1 MTFDELRTKLAGIVA
16 ITVTPFTENGEIDDL
31 SYARLLRRMADAGI
45 ETVTPNGNV
54 SEFYSLTDEEARHA
68 VELSV
73 AAVGSQCIVL
83 AGVGHSVSSAID
95 AAHHARAAGAQAIMI
110 HQPVNPFISRDGWVE
125 YHRQIAAAVPE
136 LGVVLYVRNPAI
148 DGATIAELADA
159 APNLVAVKYA
169 VSDPVRFASVVHD
182 SNRERIVWIAG
193 LAELSAPGYWAFGA
207 RGFTSGF
214 ANVAP
219 LLSLEMLS
227 SLRAG
232 DFENAMKVW
241 GKIRPFEEFRA
252 IHDSEHNVSVVKE
265 TLAQMGLCN
274 RDVRP
279 PISTLDIGQRKVV
292 SEMILTWESALE

>member
-110 HQPVNPFISRDGWVE
+110 HQPVNPFISRDGW
-125 YHRQIAAAVPE
+125 
-136 LGVVLYVRNPAI
+136 LN
-148 DGATIAELADA
+148 TIGKLL
-159 APNLVAVKYA
+159 PRYQN
-169 VSDPVRFASVVHD
+169 
-182 SNRERIVWIAG
+182 
-193 LAELSAPGYWAFGA
+193 
-207 RGFTSGF
+207 SGWCC
-214 ANVAP
+214 
-219 LLSLEMLS
+219 MC
-227 SLRAG
+227 
-232 DFENAMKVW
+232 
-241 GKIRPFEEFRA
+241 
-252 IHDSEHNVSVVKE
+252 E
-265 TLAQMGLCN
+265 TLRLTG
-274 RDVRP
+274 RP
-279 PISTLDIGQRKVV
+279 LRNLLMPLQT
-292 SEMILTWESALE
+292 